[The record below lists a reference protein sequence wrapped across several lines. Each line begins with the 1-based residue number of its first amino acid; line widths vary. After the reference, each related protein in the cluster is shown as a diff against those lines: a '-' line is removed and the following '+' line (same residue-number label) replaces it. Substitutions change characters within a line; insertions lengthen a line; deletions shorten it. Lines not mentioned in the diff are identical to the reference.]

1 MVLTEEAVSLQELI
15 LENSPF
21 SLLFKMSKYR
31 LPRASAYITTG
42 FSNWFLSLPAG
53 KVLTVFL
60 HIQNAIPRIRI
71 PRHKASSRRTNMTSQ
86 TRNPSGRLAGTS
98 SQEVTPESEL
108 RGAVPNGDH
117 LGVKKKKRK
126 RKRISRKRMKT
137 EAMPASRGPVS
148 WPSPASRGR
157 HPESLNW
164 PRPRPLA
171 STPEEPALLS
181 GVL

>member
-15 LENSPF
+15 LENSPL

-117 LGVKKKKRK
+117 LGGKKKKEKKKNLKKEDEDR
-126 RKRISRKRMKT
+126 SH
-137 EAMPASRGPVS
+137 ASFTWACFTAV
-148 WPSPASRGR
+148 ASKRGR
-157 HPESLNW
+157 HPESPNW